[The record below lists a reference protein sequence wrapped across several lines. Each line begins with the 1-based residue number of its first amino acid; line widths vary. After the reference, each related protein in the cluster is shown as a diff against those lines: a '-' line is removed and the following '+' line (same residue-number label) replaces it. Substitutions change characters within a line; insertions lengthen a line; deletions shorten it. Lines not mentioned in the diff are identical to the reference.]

1 MSKPNTT
8 PLTDA
13 QIDELSKFLDEFA
26 VEKDGMSFEMLDGF
40 LTAVISS
47 PQAIDV
53 EEWLPRV
60 WRGEDEPEEE
70 AVAEAVST
78 STAKEAIL
86 QHHAHLEAVLQQGG
100 AEFAPWIL
108 EFEDEDGSVVSF
120 GQEWALG
127 YLRGVGLREDAWD
140 ELLSDAEWQEDL
152 DAVELLARGP
162 DDEESGG
169 EIRDQAVRDEYIE
182 TMLGFALDAYDF
194 WAEQRLTPATQ
205 RREAPKI
212 GRNDPCPCG
221 SGRKYKQCHGAG
233 LQ

>member
-8 PLTDA
+8 PLSDA
-13 QIDELSKFLDEFA
+13 QIDDLSKFLDEYA

-47 PQAIDV
+47 PQPIAA

-60 WRGEDEPEEE
+60 WRGEEEPDEPIADE
-70 AVAEAVST
+70 AAQQ
-78 STAKEAIL
+78 TATEAIA
-86 QHHAHLEAVLQQGG
+86 QHYAHLESVLQQGG

-152 DAVELLARGP
+152 DVVELLARGP

-169 EIRDQAVRDEYIE
+169 EIREQTVRDEHIE

-194 WAEQRLTPATQ
+194 WAEQRLTPTTQ
-205 RREAPKI
+205 RREAPKV